1 MPDTTNNRLDLLKT
15 SLQGVV
21 DAAGSH
27 RVVTRDF
34 TPLENHSHDE
44 LERGIWSLVVIDES
58 EFIYLTG
65 GQSDQGALNVM
76 AIGHLAVRNDQLGS
90 DVEAAELAM
99 VSEIKE
105 LINSPLP
112 ADICGLRL
120 LKWRIS
126 GQLATPFGWV
136 TATLQII

>member
-1 MPDTTNNRLDLLKT
+1 VPDTTDSRLELLKT

-34 TPLENHSHDE
+34 APLENRDHDE
-44 LERGIWSLVVIDES
+44 LLRGVWSLVVVEED
-58 EFIYLTG
+58 EFIVLTG
-65 GQSDQGALNVM
+65 GQSDEGAINVL
-76 AIGHLAVRNDQLGS
+76 AIGHLMVRDDQKGS

-99 VSEIKE
+99 VGEIKD
-105 LINSPLP
+105 LVNSALP

-120 LKWRIS
+120 LKWRGS
-126 GQLATPFGWV
+126 GQLAAPFGWV
-136 TATLQII
+136 TATLRIL